1 VNDSPPI
8 THLIAVERWTLALG
22 ALLIGVGLLML
33 PPRSQLGISLGAG
46 LMMLNTWMMRR
57 LSDRL
62 LCTFAAGRP
71 SIGLLLLLFN
81 VKLLLIGALLF
92 LIIRHLPV
100 DPLSLILGVS
110 ILPVAILLRAVQY
123 GLNPDSRP
131 AAHRGES

>member
-1 VNDSPPI
+1 MNDSPI

-57 LSDRL
+57 LSARL
-62 LCTFAAGRP
+62 VRTFAAGRP
-71 SIGLLLLLFN
+71 SVGLLLLLFN
-81 VKLLLIGALLF
+81 VKLLLIGVLLF

-131 AAHRGES
+131 TAHRGES